1 MPIAIMS
8 HFVDVHASARFAA
21 AKMTKNNLFTTD
33 RLFCDVYCFEPG
45 QEQAAHSHAG
55 SDKVYFVLSGTAVVR
70 IGEEEREARA
80 GTAAL
85 APADVPHAVRNP
97 GPERLMLLVL
107 MAPKPR

>member
-1 MPIAIMS
+1 MS
-8 HFVDVHASARFAA
+8 HFADVHAAARFAA
-21 AKMTKNNLFTTD
+21 EKMTKNNLFTTD

-45 QEQAAHSHAG
+45 QTQAAHSHAG
-55 SDKVYFVLSGTAVVR
+55 SDKVYYVLSGTAR
-70 IGEEEREARA
+70 ITIGDEQRDVAA

-85 APADVPHAVRNP
+85 APSEVPHAVFNP

>member
-1 MPIAIMS
+1 MAALAMS
-8 HFVDVHASARFAA
+8 HFADVHAQARFAA
-21 AKMTKNNLFTTD
+21 EKMTKNNLFTTD

-55 SDKVYFVLSGTAVVR
+55 SDKVYYVLSGTALVR
-70 IGEEEREARA
+70 IGDEEREAAA

-85 APADVPHAVRNP
+85 APSEVPHAVRNP